1 MKLEKILVNLNSFE
15 KNSFLKIIDG
25 ILANEPKNIKEIE
38 KILSDSSKDLKNM
51 DNINVA
57 KVFNLVQDEF
67 RQCIKEEF
75 VSTTSQLDIL
85 SDIVSK
91 DGNSIM
97 KQDWFARLYEKELA
111 KMDKK
116 LKEFKKVLESEKGE
130 VSQQRLRDYKI
141 YHACL
146 YTAYNNDKDNNQ
158 ERKVTTDEQS
168 IIMTLSQQ
176 LELSLEEIK
185 LINHL
190 IIPVQKQDID
200 TVINYLKNIGV
211 IFYSKKTSTIYVAD
225 EVTRILRKIRGKE
238 IADKFFRRVLRLFRE
253 PQINVICRKHQIDW
267 RLPLEEKIKAIISAG
282 ISFSQ
287 MLMEDMHKEG
297 TNVTDKKKFINE
309 LCDNDLKISPPLKGV
324 LIDEKVNNL
333 IQYFEDIERD
343 EKVGISIDGYEKL
356 LIELGGVLTS
366 LNELLRTEFELQ
378 EEKVLRSN
386 FLLDFNI
393 KPRDVLEIVSQ
404 KELEEFCKTIGIK
417 TRGDIIQ
424 NILENYKDAEN
435 LYLENY
441 ENIGFRNFNLLK
453 ENGISIKEAN
463 LGIKFEDLTKT
474 IFEQLGFNVDEPL
487 RKKLNTAKDKADI
500 LLNIG
505 NNELILVECKTIKES
520 GYNKFSSVSRQLKS
534 YQNLALKNNLRIV
547 KILLVSPE
555 FSDDFVYDCEM
566 DTEMNLSL
574 EGIGAVLQGE
584 DDYTVIRSLVP
595 GGPAA
600 KSGENTREQSLG
612 SRFFHFK
619 KSV

>member
-1 MKLEKILVNLNSFE
+1 MKLEKILANLNSFE

-38 KILSDSSKDLKNM
+38 KVLSDSSKDLKNM

-57 KVFNLVQDEF
+57 RVFNLVQDEF
-67 RQCIKEEF
+67 SQCISEEF

-85 SDIVSK
+85 SDIVSR

-97 KQDWFARLYEKELA
+97 KQDWFARLYEKELG
-111 KMDKK
+111 KLDKK
-116 LKEFKKVLESEKGE
+116 LKEFKKVLEGGKDDISE
-130 VSQQRLRDYKI
+130 QRLRDYKI
-141 YHACL
+141 YQACL
-146 YTAYNNDKDNNQ
+146 STAYNNDGINNQ
-158 ERKVTTDEQS
+158 ERKVTADEQS

-176 LELSLEEIK
+176 LGLSLEEIK

-190 IIPVQKQDID
+190 IITVQKQEID
-200 TVINYLKNIGV
+200 AVINYLKNIGV
-211 IFYSKKTSTIYVAD
+211 IFYSRKTSTIYVAD
-225 EVTRILRKIRGKE
+225 EITRILRKIRGKE

-267 RLPLEEKIKAIISAG
+267 RLPLEEKIQAIIKEG

-287 MLMEDMHKEG
+287 VLMADIHKEG
-297 TNVTDKKKFINE
+297 TNVSDKKKFINE
-309 LCDNDLKISPPLKGV
+309 LCDKGLNISPPLKGV

-343 EKVGISIDGYEKL
+343 EKVGISVDGYEKL
-356 LIELGGVLTS
+356 LNELGEVLLP
-366 LNELLRTEFELQ
+366 LNERLRAEFELQ
-378 EEKVLRSN
+378 EEKVLKSN

-393 KPRDVLEIVSQ
+393 KPRDVLGIISE
-404 KELEEFCKTIGIK
+404 KELEEFCKTKEIK

-453 ENGISIKEAN
+453 ENGITIKEAN
-463 LGIKFEDLTKT
+463 LGIKFEDLTKI

-520 GYNKFSSVSRQLKS
+520 GYNKFSSVSRQLKAYS
-534 YQNLALKNNLRIV
+534 KCVSNSDYKVI
-547 KILLVSPE
+547 KSLLVAPDFSEE
-555 FSDDFVYDCEM
+555 FIKECGLEYEL
-566 DTEMNLSL
+566 NLSL
-574 EGIGAVLQGE
+574 ITASSLIKILEGFKLSKHKQFPHNLLMRDVLIQEDRVLSAIG
-584 DDYTVIRSLVP
+584 
-595 GGPAA
+595 
-600 KSGENTREQSLG
+600 K
-612 SRFFHFK
+612 
-619 KSV
+619 